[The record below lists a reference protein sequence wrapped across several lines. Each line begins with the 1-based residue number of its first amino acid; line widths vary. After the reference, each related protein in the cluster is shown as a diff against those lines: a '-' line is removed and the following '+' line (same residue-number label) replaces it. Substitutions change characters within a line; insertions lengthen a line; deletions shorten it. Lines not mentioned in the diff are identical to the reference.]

1 MSKSYST
8 LISNKSNTGFSF
20 QNKQI
25 KSKKNIKDLAI
36 EECKKLYTKNCVKQN
51 QYVLNQLKKEKLNI
65 YLNNLKSKDLTII
78 SKILSKY
85 FYFKHIELSPFDPEK
100 EDCSKK
106 RKNRLREIP
115 STQKEFSKLK
125 PQNALEKEKNQN
137 IYKILMGISRYLS
150 LSDNIISLSLNS
162 VLISKDSAKYLAQG
176 LLDNKTIQGLNINY
190 CIISLDAYEMIL
202 KSLLKHEVIEYL
214 DLSNNNF
221 NDKYGEMIALI
232 ISSQTQRRDV
242 KIWASG
248 LRNEFPSIN
257 EYSRGLVSINLRG
270 NKLGNY
276 SAECI
281 CKALSHDQYIRIIDL
296 SENNLD
302 DSSCK
307 KFIHMMRKNNILLT
321 VDLRENP
328 GYDETIYQRMI
339 MKMSKNIRFLYQQF
353 QNGNYT
359 EEEFEN
365 LKDFID
371 ISFFDVDIPQEIV
384 DYYNGNVQ
392 DTLEENGEENQMPNN
407 NKLQLENMN
416 VMNDIQERA
425 EEEEDEGTIKTI
437 QEQGDSNNQKT
448 EEENKKLM
456 EENIQLKQQILELKS
471 QKTELENKN
480 NKNKANNNK
489 IITKPDDPNN
499 IEENYSY
506 IINLINE
513 LNEVMNNIENI
524 KKKKE
529 KNVKPSNK
537 KNENIEKN
545 KEDNYINKE
554 ESNEEENNIINNN
567 QNIINQNQNQIENGN
582 YQKYP
587 PGINIDPNQEQ
598 EEEHELD
605 QEQEQD
611 QMNEDENEME
621 YEHQNEEEY
630 NHDHE
635 IEKGQNIHSQL
646 LENQENMGNEQN
658 INNNDLHEQEHDQ
671 EQEQDQD
678 QEIEQEIEQEEEHQN
693 NDNNNVEEEEEL
705 QNKNGEENEGENEG
719 ENVEVDREGEE
730 GIEEGEGENDEEEI
744 NLDDLTEEEK
754 MALFQQQ
761 EILQKLQEE
770 AEARGEHFD
779 VQEYLAMLEKQAN
792 EEEEEEADNKGSD
805 KVNKSF

>member
-8 LISNKSNTGFSF
+8 LISNKTNTAFSF
-20 QNKQI
+20 QNKPV
-25 KSKKNIKDLAI
+25 KNKKNINDLAI
-36 EECKKLYTKNCVKQN
+36 EECKKLYSKNCAKPN
-51 QYVLNQLKKEKLNI
+51 PYVLNQMKKDKLNI

-78 SKILSKY
+78 NRILAKF

-106 RKNRLREIP
+106 RKNRLKEIP
-115 STQKEFSKLK
+115 TTEKEFLKLK
-125 PQNALEKEKNQN
+125 PKNALEKEKNQN
-137 IYKILMGISRYLS
+137 IFKILMGISRYLS
-150 LSDNIISLSLNS
+150 LSENVISLSLNS
-162 VLISKDSAKYLAQG
+162 VMISKDSAKYLAQG
-176 LLDNKTIQGLNINY
+176 LLDNKTLQGLNINY
-190 CIISLDAYEMIL
+190 CIISLDAYELFM
-202 KSLLKHEVIEYL
+202 KSLLKHEIIEYL

-232 ISSQTQRRDV
+232 ISHQTQRRDQI
-242 KIWASG
+242 IWASG

-270 NKLGNY
+270 NKFGKY
-276 SAECI
+276 SADCI
-281 CKALSHDQYIRIIDL
+281 SKSLSHDQYIRIIDL

-302 DSSCK
+302 NNSCK

-328 GYDETIYQRMI
+328 GYDESIYQRMI
-339 MKMSKNIRFLYQQF
+339 MKMSKNIRYLYQQF

-384 DYYNGNVQ
+384 DYYNGNIQ
-392 DTLEENGEENQMPNN
+392 DTLEGTGEENQMQN

-437 QEQGDSNNQKT
+437 QEQAEINNQKT
-448 EEENKKLM
+448 EEENKKLL
-456 EENIQLKQQILELKS
+456 EENNQLKQQILELKT

-480 NKNKANNNK
+480 KNKTNNK
-489 IITKPDDPNN
+489 VITKPDDPNN
-499 IEENYSY
+499 IEENYGY
-506 IINLINE
+506 IIDLINE

-529 KNVKPSNK
+529 KNIKPNNK
-537 KNENIEKN
+537 KIENLEKN
-545 KEDNYINKE
+545 KEDNYINNQE
-554 ESNEEENNIINNN
+554 YNEEENNIINNN
-567 QNIINQNQNQIENGN
+567 TNINNQNENENENGN

-587 PGINIDPNQEQ
+587 GANDHQIQNQQQINEEENEQEYDPHEQEYEQEQ
-598 EEEHELD
+598 EH
-605 QEQEQD
+605 
-611 QMNEDENEME
+611 
-621 YEHQNEEEY
+621 
-630 NHDHE
+630 
-635 IEKGQNIHSQL
+635 
-646 LENQENMGNEQN
+646 
-658 INNNDLHEQEHDQ
+658 
-671 EQEQDQD
+671 
-678 QEIEQEIEQEEEHQN
+678 EQEIEQEQEEHEQN
-693 NDNNNVEEEEEL
+693 HSHELQNHENLENEDIKDNNIQIQDQEHETENNNEEENNNNFNNNNGDEEEEI
-705 QNKNGEENEGENEG
+705 QNKNGEENMEVEGEGEGEGEEGMEEGENE
-719 ENVEVDREGEE
+719 D
-730 GIEEGEGENDEEEI
+730 EEI

-754 MALFQQQ
+754 LALFQQQ

-792 EEEEEEADNKGSD
+792 EEEEEEGDNKGSD